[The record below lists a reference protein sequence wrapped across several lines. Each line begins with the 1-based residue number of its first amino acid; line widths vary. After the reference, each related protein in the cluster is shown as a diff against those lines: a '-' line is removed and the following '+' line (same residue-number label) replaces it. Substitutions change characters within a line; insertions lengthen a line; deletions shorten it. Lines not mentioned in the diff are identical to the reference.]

1 MNRYHKIFFSVV
13 TLILLAV
20 VASLIYGRTVSDDTD
35 WIKERLQTV
44 TSDSL
49 NQIIIAPENP
59 DWPINLTLDTIRISD
74 KQGLSRLTQIL
85 NGISEKYRGKGQRKT
100 WEAKVV
106 LDYKNNQDIT
116 LIVVDSFK
124 GVCVFLTNTMGNP
137 KYKCDG
143 LRTPFEELANYSE
156 NVGKRK

>member
-85 NGISEKYRGKGQRKT
+85 N
-100 WEAKVV
+100 
-106 LDYKNNQDIT
+106 DNN
-116 LIVVDSFK
+116 
-124 GVCVFLTNTMGNP
+124 
-137 KYKCDG
+137 
-143 LRTPFEELANYSE
+143 
-156 NVGKRK
+156 